1 MAGSF
6 ERLVEKYGVPFLV
19 IPNTPRVLSYDER
32 RGVFSGS
39 AVAGIDVA
47 TALYQRIPVG
57 EEAFLLVRAQIEAP
71 LNGFGGLETGLE
83 RDGVKVVEYRRWKDE
98 SARLTLDTDVTPTG
112 RDDILR
118 AARLRRIVS
127 VSDSR
132 SMGDGYVDFAVAAPG
147 RLEDDDGYLF
157 YFPSAPG
164 AHGLTD
170 GELPASGSLNSWDSA
185 DDFFDFY
192 KEYFT
197 REYIGACIPQP
208 VKDKLHSPSPEPAA
222 GEAERRRSCNIC
234 SQLADYDIGFQKIG
248 REGEETYL
256 PAAAGSLQVV
266 RELVPNCNGVRQL
279 KQCLECATYYLYREE
294 YEFLIGGS
302 EDEQQLTRL
311 TPEEAVEHLKGS
323 APG

>member
-1 MAGSF
+1 
-6 ERLVEKYGVPFLV
+6 
-19 IPNTPRVLSYDER
+19 
-32 RGVFSGS
+32 
-39 AVAGIDVA
+39 
-47 TALYQRIPVG
+47 
-57 EEAFLLVRAQIEAP
+57 
-71 LNGFGGLETGLE
+71 
-83 RDGVKVVEYRRWKDE
+83 VKIVEYRRWKDE

-164 AHGLTD
+164 APGLTA

-197 REYIGACIPQP
+197 REYTA
-208 VKDKLHSPSPEPAA
+208 SP
-222 GEAERRRSCNIC
+222 
-234 SQLADYDIGFQKIG
+234 
-248 REGEETYL
+248 
-256 PAAAGSLQVV
+256 
-266 RELVPNCNGVRQL
+266 
-279 KQCLECATYYLYREE
+279 
-294 YEFLIGGS
+294 
-302 EDEQQLTRL
+302 
-311 TPEEAVEHLKGS
+311 
-323 APG
+323 APKP